1 MNKRL
6 SLTTYF
12 YISAF
17 LIFSGLFSFQVHAT
31 GIASVNS
38 YVEIKTSASD
48 FRARKQSSSGQRSSS
63 GYDFIITPER
73 TNICQQGQSSS
84 ICTTTQSFSG
94 SGYVPNGSATSIV
107 FRNTPAN
114 SYLVFMNDDHSSGD
128 RTSKIGQIVFDNE
141 ILGYWTTASK
151 TVDFDYVDKSG
162 ATYPTSSNSGFN
174 ARATESHS
182 HYGSSTSSSTTSG
195 DWVSIG
201 SDKRTLR
208 IGVANGQKGDYIRV
222 ITKSANPTVDFNIT
236 SSSGAESVSSAALT
250 VDLSSS
256 STQNVTVNYAITGT
270 ATGSGTDYTLA
281 NGTLTINAGATTG
294 TINIAS
300 IVNDALDEVNETVI
314 VTLSSPSNATLGSD
328 SVHTY
333 TITDDDARPTLDF
346 FTSVYNKAES
356 NASQAVRVDL
366 TAASS
371 QTVTVNYAV
380 TGTATG
386 SGTDY
391 TLANGTLTIAAG
403 AVVGYITI
411 AILLMTR
418 SMKGNETIILTLS
431 SPTNA
436 WISGT
441 SVHTYT
447 IADNDNRPQV
457 DFNTT
462 SSNGAESVSSKAIT
476 VDLSWQ
482 SSYNVTVNYAV
493 TGTATGSG
501 TDYTLANGTLTINA
515 LDTSGTINIGSII
528 DDSITE
534 GNETV
539 IVTLSGA
546 VNSELGSDDVHTYTI
561 TDNESAPV
569 VQFNNNGSNGFES
582 VSSTAITVELSSA
595 STQNVTVNYVVD
607 GSVANAATG
616 SGTDFT
622 LGNGTL
628 TIPAGATSG
637 TITIAGIVDD
647 GLDEVGERVVIR
659 LSSPNN
665 ATLGTYQNHVYTIYD
680 NDSPPV
686 VDFNTTSSNGAESV
700 SSKAITVD
708 LSAVSGKNVTVNYA
722 VTGSATGSTTD
733 YTLANGT
740 LTINAGATSGTIT
753 IASIVNDSL
762 DEANETVIVT
772 LSSPS
777 AATLGSDRV
786 HTYTINDNDN
796 APVVDFNTTSSN
808 GAESVSSK
816 AITVDLSAA
825 SGQNVTVNYAIT
837 GTATGSG
844 TDFTLANG
852 TLTINAGAT
861 TGTINIASIVN
872 DSLDEANETIILTL
886 SSPGNAT
893 LGSDDVHTYTI
904 TDNDNA
910 PVVDFNTTSSN
921 GAESVSSKA
930 ITVDL
935 SAASSNN
942 VTVNY
947 AITGTATGSG
957 TDFTLANGTLT
968 INAGATSGT
977 ITIGSIADDSLD
989 EVNETVIVTLSSPGN
1004 ATLGSDDVHTYTITD
1019 NDNAP
1024 VVDFEAT
1031 SSSGAESVSSK
1042 AITVDLSAVSS
1053 QNVTVNYAIT
1063 GTASGSGT
1071 DFTLAN
1077 GTLTINA
1084 GATTGTITIAG
1095 IVDDGDEEGNETV
1108 VLTLSNPG
1116 NATLG
1121 SDDVHTF
1128 TILEPLGASRTIAFA
1143 DATSNGAESVSS
1155 KVVTI
1160 QMSSSTAS
1168 NATVNYAITGTATG
1182 SGTDYTLANGT
1193 ATIAAGATSTTITIA
1208 GIVDD
1213 SLDEANETIII
1224 TLSNPSNANP
1234 GSTLVHTYTITDND
1248 NAPVVDFNTTSSNG
1262 AESVS
1267 SKAITVDLS
1276 AASGQNVT
1284 VNYAITGTA
1293 TGSGTDFT
1301 LANGTL
1307 TINAG
1312 ATSGTINI
1320 SSIIN
1325 DLIDEA
1331 NETVIVTLSSP
1342 GNATLGSDRVHTYTI
1357 TDNDNAPVVDFNAT
1371 SSSGAESA
1379 SSAGLTVDLSA
1390 ASGQNVTVNYAIT
1403 GTATGSGT
1411 DFTLANGTLTI
1422 NAGETSG
1429 TITIASIAND
1439 SLDEANE
1446 TVIVTLSSPGN
1457 ATLGSDDVHTYTITD
1472 NDNAPVVDFETTSSN
1487 GAESVSSKAITVDL
1501 SAASGQNVTVN
1512 YTVTGTATGSG
1523 TDFTLANGTLTI
1535 SAGAT
1540 SGTITIGS
1548 IINDA
1553 ADEANETVILTL
1565 SSPGN
1570 ATLGSDDVHTY
1581 TINDNDDAP
1590 VVDFNTTS
1598 SSGAES
1604 ASSASLT
1611 VDLSAV
1617 SSQNVTV
1624 NYAITGTATGS
1635 GTDYTLANGTLTIAA
1650 GETTGIITIAGIVN
1664 DSLDEA
1670 NETVIVTLSS
1680 PNNATLGSDRV
1691 HTYTINDNDN
1701 TPTIDFNTTS
1711 SSGAESISSKAI
1723 TVDLSGASSQNV
1735 TVNYAITG
1743 TATGSTTD
1751 YTLANGTLTINAG
1764 ATTGTITIAS
1774 IVNDSLD
1781 EANETVIVTLS
1792 SPSNATLGSDD
1803 AHTYTINDNDNAPV
1817 VDFNTTSSS
1826 GAESVSS
1833 KAITVDLSAVSA
1845 KNITVNYAVT
1855 GTASGSGNDYTLGS
1869 GTITINAGA
1878 TTSTITIA
1886 SIIDDSIDEA
1896 DETVVLTLSNPSN
1909 ATLGTDSAHTY
1920 TISDNDNTP
1929 TIDFNATSS
1938 NGAES
1943 VSSKAIT
1950 IDLSGP
1956 SSEAITVNYT
1966 VTGTATGSGTDYS
1979 LVNGTI
1985 TIAAGA
1991 TTSTITIANIINDS
2005 ADEADETVIITLSS
2019 PSNAT
2024 LGSDDVH
2031 TYTIADD
2038 DGQPTVDF
2046 NTTTSTGAEDIS
2058 SAALTVDLSAASS
2071 NNITVNYAV
2080 TGTATGSGTDYTLAN
2095 GTLTI
2100 NAGATSGTISIA
2112 GIVDDSSAE
2121 GSETVVLT
2129 LSGPSNAVLGNDSVH
2144 TYTISDND
2152 GTPTVAFS
2160 STSSADLES
2169 VSSRSLAVVIPFA
2182 SDQDVVVNYSVTGGT
2197 AGSGT
2202 DYSLSAGTLTID
2214 SGATS
2219 GTIVIPSIVDD
2230 SADEVDETIIV
2241 TLSNP
2246 TNATLGTDVVH
2257 TVTINDN
2264 DNPPVIDFNLTSS
2277 SGDEAT
2283 SSKVITVDLS
2293 EISTKSITVNYS
2305 ITGTA
2310 TGSGEDYTL
2319 GSGAITINAGE
2330 TTGSITIASI
2340 IDDSADEPD
2349 ETVIIT
2355 LSSPANATLG
2365 TDIAHTFTIND
2376 NDTTPVVDFS
2386 SSTSSAVES
2395 VTSAGIT
2402 LELSAV
2408 SGQSVT
2414 VNYAVTGTASG
2425 SGTDYT
2431 LSSGTATINAGETT
2445 GTITIASIVNDL
2457 IKEANETVI
2466 LTLSSPSNATLGSDD
2481 VHTYTITDDDSQP
2494 TVDFN
2499 TTSSNGAESVSSK
2512 AITVDLS
2519 AVSSENVTV
2528 NYSVT
2533 GTAAGSGTD
2542 YTLANGSL
2550 TINAGSTSG
2559 IITIGNIV
2567 DDLLDEIDETVIVT
2581 LSSPANANLGTDIVH
2596 TYTIND
2602 NENAPTISF
2611 DITTSSNDESVS
2623 SQAIAVNLST
2633 ISSKDITVNFAVT
2646 GTATGS
2652 GKDFTLAN
2660 ESITIKAGETSG
2672 TITITDIVDD
2682 LLDEANETVIVTL
2695 SNPINAILGSN
2706 NSHTYTINDNDN
2718 IPAIDFNITSSKGDE
2733 PSPSIIITVDVS
2745 EISGKKISVD
2755 YQLTGTATGSGID
2768 YTLENGTLIIDA
2780 GENTGT
2786 ITIPSIID
2794 DDFAEED
2801 ETIIITLSNPT
2812 NATLGNDYI
2821 YTHTI
2826 STNDEDKRPVLIAT
2840 SPQDDS
2846 TRVPIDSDII
2856 LKFNKDVDC
2865 ESGTINIE
2873 SEDNSS
2879 SFAVSLPNQ
2888 IVTGCGTD
2896 IITINLPI
2904 DLEHET
2910 EYYVLIENTVFDDLV
2925 GNSYTGISN
2934 KKEFNFKTP
2943 ILLTDPTLKQPV
2955 IDNAKAMT
2963 HIATRWVDRNID
2975 VISKRMKISSR
2986 QGLRVNLNN
2995 KIIDSVKTIGVSK
3008 MDYSFVEL
3016 PIVEFCT
3023 VDSSGPKT
3031 SLSKIIKVHL
3041 SKISPENIVVDF
3053 NVTGSTGKEIF
3064 SYGGGI
3070 LQIDAGRQSATI
3082 AIDDIPQDRFGFIQ
3096 GDRKIIVTLSESS
3109 NSLLGDNLVHTY
3121 TLTDDQKAWT
3131 DPSADQFCISDFD
3144 NPRSSAPII
3153 AKASSNLDTEVNS
3166 TQFNRSDESFADTNP
3181 EIQNLNTNGARDQAD
3196 DTQDLEQLKSTIKA
3210 WASDPVTVTADGE
3223 LKEVLGNWSVWIDGE
3238 FGEFTLGKTKPRS
3251 RILDEKSFH
3260 IGIDKSLSD
3269 DGDLFGFALGLG
3281 EDRPADRNYDS
3292 HMESRNYSFST
3303 YGKFDDGTD
3312 ALQFI
3317 FGISKLE
3324 FNSDRLDGEELLRGQ
3339 REANQVFG
3347 SLALIGS
3354 MNNQSSN
3361 WQISPYLRIDGSY
3374 TEFDQFSEMGG
3385 EAALTF
3391 DELTLSNAKA
3401 SIGTDIS
3408 YLFAG
3413 SKYNVMPYVTFE
3425 YGLDYSETSAQN
3437 MYYTVEGANRN
3448 YILELGD
3455 GMKAH
3460 NWEVDIGLMIE
3471 TFAAM
3476 NTTIGC
3482 KWQGRSDYLSTY
3494 SSVTNNDISSA
3505 EICFLELM
3513 WNF

>member
-1 MNKRL
+1 M
-6 SLTTYF
+6 
-12 YISAF
+12 
-17 LIFSGLFSFQVHAT
+17 
-31 GIASVNS
+31 
-38 YVEIKTSASD
+38 
-48 FRARKQSSSGQRSSS
+48 
-63 GYDFIITPER
+63 
-73 TNICQQGQSSS
+73 
-84 ICTTTQSFSG
+84 
-94 SGYVPNGSATSIV
+94 
-107 FRNTPAN
+107 
-114 SYLVFMNDDHSSGD
+114 
-128 RTSKIGQIVFDNE
+128 
-141 ILGYWTTASK
+141 
-151 TVDFDYVDKSG
+151 
-162 ATYPTSSNSGFN
+162 
-174 ARATESHS
+174 
-182 HYGSSTSSSTTSG
+182 
-195 DWVSIG
+195 
-201 SDKRTLR
+201 
-208 IGVANGQKGDYIRV
+208 
-222 ITKSANPTVDFNIT
+222 
-236 SSSGAESVSSAALT
+236 
-250 VDLSSS
+250 
-256 STQNVTVNYAITGT
+256 
-270 ATGSGTDYTLA
+270 
-281 NGTLTINAGATTG
+281 
-294 TINIAS
+294 
-300 IVNDALDEVNETVI
+300 
-314 VTLSSPSNATLGSD
+314 
-328 SVHTY
+328 
-333 TITDDDARPTLDF
+333 
-346 FTSVYNKAES
+346 
-356 NASQAVRVDL
+356 
-366 TAASS
+366 
-371 QTVTVNYAV
+371 
-380 TGTATG
+380 
-386 SGTDY
+386 
-391 TLANGTLTIAAG
+391 
-403 AVVGYITI
+403 
-411 AILLMTR
+411 
-418 SMKGNETIILTLS
+418 
-431 SPTNA
+431 
-436 WISGT
+436 
-441 SVHTYT
+441 
-447 IADNDNRPQV
+447 
-457 DFNTT
+457 
-462 SSNGAESVSSKAIT
+462 
-476 VDLSWQ
+476 
-482 SSYNVTVNYAV
+482 
-493 TGTATGSG
+493 
-501 TDYTLANGTLTINA
+501 
-515 LDTSGTINIGSII
+515 
-528 DDSITE
+528 
-534 GNETV
+534 
-539 IVTLSGA
+539 
-546 VNSELGSDDVHTYTI
+546 
-561 TDNESAPV
+561 
-569 VQFNNNGSNGFES
+569 
-582 VSSTAITVELSSA
+582 
-595 STQNVTVNYVVD
+595 
-607 GSVANAATG
+607 
-616 SGTDFT
+616 
-622 LGNGTL
+622 
-628 TIPAGATSG
+628 
-637 TITIAGIVDD
+637 
-647 GLDEVGERVVIR
+647 
-659 LSSPNN
+659 
-665 ATLGTYQNHVYTIYD
+665 
-680 NDSPPV
+680 
-686 VDFNTTSSNGAESV
+686 
-700 SSKAITVD
+700 
-708 LSAVSGKNVTVNYA
+708 
-722 VTGSATGSTTD
+722 
-733 YTLANGT
+733 
-740 LTINAGATSGTIT
+740 
-753 IASIVNDSL
+753 
-762 DEANETVIVT
+762 
-772 LSSPS
+772 
-777 AATLGSDRV
+777 
-786 HTYTINDNDN
+786 
-796 APVVDFNTTSSN
+796 
-808 GAESVSSK
+808 
-816 AITVDLSAA
+816 
-825 SGQNVTVNYAIT
+825 
-837 GTATGSG
+837 
-844 TDFTLANG
+844 
-852 TLTINAGAT
+852 
-861 TGTINIASIVN
+861 
-872 DSLDEANETIILTL
+872 
-886 SSPGNAT
+886 
-893 LGSDDVHTYTI
+893 
-904 TDNDNA
+904 
-910 PVVDFNTTSSN
+910 
-921 GAESVSSKA
+921 
-930 ITVDL
+930 
-935 SAASSNN
+935 
-942 VTVNY
+942 
-947 AITGTATGSG
+947 
-957 TDFTLANGTLT
+957 
-968 INAGATSGT
+968 
-977 ITIGSIADDSLD
+977 
-989 EVNETVIVTLSSPGN
+989 
-1004 ATLGSDDVHTYTITD
+1004 
-1019 NDNAP
+1019 
-1024 VVDFEAT
+1024 
-1031 SSSGAESVSSK
+1031 
-1042 AITVDLSAVSS
+1042 
-1053 QNVTVNYAIT
+1053 
-1063 GTASGSGT
+1063 
-1071 DFTLAN
+1071 
-1077 GTLTINA
+1077 
-1084 GATTGTITIAG
+1084 
-1095 IVDDGDEEGNETV
+1095 
-1108 VLTLSNPG
+1108 
-1116 NATLG
+1116 
-1121 SDDVHTF
+1121 
-1128 TILEPLGASRTIAFA
+1128 
-1143 DATSNGAESVSS
+1143 
-1155 KVVTI
+1155 
-1160 QMSSSTAS
+1160 
-1168 NATVNYAITGTATG
+1168 
-1182 SGTDYTLANGT
+1182 
-1193 ATIAAGATSTTITIA
+1193 
-1208 GIVDD
+1208 
-1213 SLDEANETIII
+1213 
-1224 TLSNPSNANP
+1224 
-1234 GSTLVHTYTITDND
+1234 
-1248 NAPVVDFNTTSSNG
+1248 
-1262 AESVS
+1262 
-1267 SKAITVDLS
+1267 
-1276 AASGQNVT
+1276 
-1284 VNYAITGTA
+1284 
-1293 TGSGTDFT
+1293 
-1301 LANGTL
+1301 
-1307 TINAG
+1307 
-1312 ATSGTINI
+1312 
-1320 SSIIN
+1320 
-1325 DLIDEA
+1325 
-1331 NETVIVTLSSP
+1331 
-1342 GNATLGSDRVHTYTI
+1342 
-1357 TDNDNAPVVDFNAT
+1357 
-1371 SSSGAESA
+1371 
-1379 SSAGLTVDLSA
+1379 
-1390 ASGQNVTVNYAIT
+1390 
-1403 GTATGSGT
+1403 
-1411 DFTLANGTLTI
+1411 
-1422 NAGETSG
+1422 
-1429 TITIASIAND
+1429 
-1439 SLDEANE
+1439 
-1446 TVIVTLSSPGN
+1446 
-1457 ATLGSDDVHTYTITD
+1457 
-1472 NDNAPVVDFETTSSN
+1472 
-1487 GAESVSSKAITVDL
+1487 
-1501 SAASGQNVTVN
+1501 
-1512 YTVTGTATGSG
+1512 
-1523 TDFTLANGTLTI
+1523 ANGTLTI

-1548 IINDA
+1548 IIDDA

-1565 SSPGN
+1565 SSPSN
-1570 ATLGSDDVHTY
+1570 ATLGSDNVYTY
-1581 TINDNDDAP
+1581 TITDNDNAP
-1590 VVDFNTTS
+1590 VVDFNATS
-1598 SSGAES
+1598 SSDAES
-1604 ASSASLT
+1604 VSSKAIT
-1611 VDLSAV
+1611 VDLSAA

-1635 GTDYTLANGTLTIAA
+1635 GTDFTLANGTLTIAA

-1991 TTSTITIANIINDS
+1991 TTSTITIASIINDS

-2100 NAGATSGTISIA
+2100 NAGATSGTITIA

-2144 TYTISDND
+2144 TYSISDND

-2230 SADEVDETIIV
+2230 SADELDETIIV

-2283 SSKVITVDLS
+2283 SSKVITVGLS

-2349 ETVIIT
+2349 ETIILT

-2386 SSTSSAVES
+2386 SSTSSGVES

-2402 LELSAV
+2402 LELSAA
-2408 SGQSVT
+2408 SGQNVT

-2457 IKEANETVI
+2457 MKEANETVI
-2466 LTLSSPSNATLGSDD
+2466 LTLSSPGNATLGSDD
-2481 VHTYTITDDDSQP
+2481 IHTYTITDDDTKP

-2499 TTSSNGAESVSSK
+2499 ITSSNGAESVSSK

-2519 AVSSENVTV
+2519 AVSSQNVTV

-2533 GTAAGSGTD
+2533 GTATGSGTD

-2550 TINAGSTSG
+2550 IINAGSTSG

-2567 DDLLDEIDETVIVT
+2567 DDSLDEIDETIILT
-2581 LSSPANANLGTDIVH
+2581 LSSPVNANLGTDIVH

-2623 SQAIAVNLST
+2623 SQAIIVNLST
-2633 ISSKDITVNFAVT
+2633 ISSKDITVNYSVT

-2660 ESITIKAGETSG
+2660 ESITIEAGETSG
-2672 TITITDIVDD
+2672 TITIADIVDD
-2682 LLDEANETVIVTL
+2682 LLDEANETVVVTL
-2695 SNPINAILGSN
+2695 SNPINAILDSN

-2718 IPAIDFNITSSKGDE
+2718 IPAIDFNITNSKGDE
-2733 PSPSIIITVDVS
+2733 PSPSIIITVEVS

-2801 ETIIITLSNPT
+2801 ETIIITLSNPI
-2812 NATLGNDYI
+2812 NASLGNDYI
-2821 YTHTI
+2821 YIHTI
-2826 STNDEDKRPVLIAT
+2826 STNDEDKRPILIAT

-2846 TRVPIDSDII
+2846 TRISVDSDII
-2856 LKFNKDVDC
+2856 LKFNKDVNC

-2910 EYYVLIENTVFDDLV
+2910 QYYVLIENTVFDDLV

-2934 KKEFNFKTP
+2934 KKEFNFKTQ
-2943 ILLTDPTLKQPV
+2943 IELTDPTLKQPV

-2975 VISKRMKISSR
+2975 VISKRMKIASR

-3041 SKISPENIVVDF
+3041 SKISPENIVIDF
-3053 NVTGSTGKEIF
+3053 NVTGSTGKEMF
-3064 SYGGGI
+3064 SYGAGI
-3070 LQIDAGRQSATI
+3070 LNIDAGRQSATI

-3121 TLTDDQKAWT
+3121 SLTDDQKAWT

-3144 NPRSSAPII
+3144 NSRSSATII
-3153 AKASSNLDTEVNS
+3153 ANASSNLDTEAES
-3166 TQFNRSDESFADTNP
+3166 TQFNSSDERITNTNP
-3181 EIQNLNTNGARDQAD
+3181 EIQNLNTDVARDQAS
-3196 DTQDLEQLKSTIKA
+3196 DTQDLEQLKSSIKA
-3210 WASDPVTVTADGE
+3210 WALDPVTVTADGE

-3260 IGIDKSLSD
+3260 IGIDKTLSD
-3269 DGDLFGFALGLG
+3269 DGDMFGFALGLG
-3281 EDRPADRNYDS
+3281 EDRPADKNHDS

-3303 YGKFDDGTD
+3303 YGKFDDGRD

-3317 FGISKLE
+3317 FGLSKLE

-3354 MNNQSSN
+3354 MNNKSSN

-3374 TEFDQFSEMGG
+3374 TEFDRFSEMGG

-3408 YLFAG
+3408 YLFTG

-3437 MYYTVEGANRN
+3437 MYYTVEGASRN

>member
-1 MNKRL
+1 
-6 SLTTYF
+6 
-12 YISAF
+12 
-17 LIFSGLFSFQVHAT
+17 
-31 GIASVNS
+31 
-38 YVEIKTSASD
+38 
-48 FRARKQSSSGQRSSS
+48 
-63 GYDFIITPER
+63 
-73 TNICQQGQSSS
+73 
-84 ICTTTQSFSG
+84 
-94 SGYVPNGSATSIV
+94 
-107 FRNTPAN
+107 
-114 SYLVFMNDDHSSGD
+114 
-128 RTSKIGQIVFDNE
+128 
-141 ILGYWTTASK
+141 
-151 TVDFDYVDKSG
+151 
-162 ATYPTSSNSGFN
+162 
-174 ARATESHS
+174 
-182 HYGSSTSSSTTSG
+182 
-195 DWVSIG
+195 
-201 SDKRTLR
+201 
-208 IGVANGQKGDYIRV
+208 
-222 ITKSANPTVDFNIT
+222 
-236 SSSGAESVSSAALT
+236 
-250 VDLSSS
+250 
-256 STQNVTVNYAITGT
+256 
-270 ATGSGTDYTLA
+270 
-281 NGTLTINAGATTG
+281 
-294 TINIAS
+294 
-300 IVNDALDEVNETVI
+300 
-314 VTLSSPSNATLGSD
+314 
-328 SVHTY
+328 
-333 TITDDDARPTLDF
+333 
-346 FTSVYNKAES
+346 
-356 NASQAVRVDL
+356 
-366 TAASS
+366 
-371 QTVTVNYAV
+371 
-380 TGTATG
+380 
-386 SGTDY
+386 
-391 TLANGTLTIAAG
+391 
-403 AVVGYITI
+403 
-411 AILLMTR
+411 
-418 SMKGNETIILTLS
+418 
-431 SPTNA
+431 
-436 WISGT
+436 
-441 SVHTYT
+441 
-447 IADNDNRPQV
+447 
-457 DFNTT
+457 
-462 SSNGAESVSSKAIT
+462 
-476 VDLSWQ
+476 
-482 SSYNVTVNYAV
+482 
-493 TGTATGSG
+493 
-501 TDYTLANGTLTINA
+501 
-515 LDTSGTINIGSII
+515 
-528 DDSITE
+528 
-534 GNETV
+534 
-539 IVTLSGA
+539 
-546 VNSELGSDDVHTYTI
+546 
-561 TDNESAPV
+561 
-569 VQFNNNGSNGFES
+569 
-582 VSSTAITVELSSA
+582 
-595 STQNVTVNYVVD
+595 
-607 GSVANAATG
+607 
-616 SGTDFT
+616 
-622 LGNGTL
+622 
-628 TIPAGATSG
+628 
-637 TITIAGIVDD
+637 
-647 GLDEVGERVVIR
+647 
-659 LSSPNN
+659 
-665 ATLGTYQNHVYTIYD
+665 
-680 NDSPPV
+680 
-686 VDFNTTSSNGAESV
+686 
-700 SSKAITVD
+700 
-708 LSAVSGKNVTVNYA
+708 
-722 VTGSATGSTTD
+722 
-733 YTLANGT
+733 
-740 LTINAGATSGTIT
+740 
-753 IASIVNDSL
+753 
-762 DEANETVIVT
+762 
-772 LSSPS
+772 
-777 AATLGSDRV
+777 
-786 HTYTINDNDN
+786 
-796 APVVDFNTTSSN
+796 
-808 GAESVSSK
+808 
-816 AITVDLSAA
+816 
-825 SGQNVTVNYAIT
+825 
-837 GTATGSG
+837 
-844 TDFTLANG
+844 
-852 TLTINAGAT
+852 
-861 TGTINIASIVN
+861 
-872 DSLDEANETIILTL
+872 
-886 SSPGNAT
+886 
-893 LGSDDVHTYTI
+893 
-904 TDNDNA
+904 
-910 PVVDFNTTSSN
+910 
-921 GAESVSSKA
+921 
-930 ITVDL
+930 
-935 SAASSNN
+935 
-942 VTVNY
+942 
-947 AITGTATGSG
+947 
-957 TDFTLANGTLT
+957 
-968 INAGATSGT
+968 
-977 ITIGSIADDSLD
+977 
-989 EVNETVIVTLSSPGN
+989 
-1004 ATLGSDDVHTYTITD
+1004 
-1019 NDNAP
+1019 
-1024 VVDFEAT
+1024 
-1031 SSSGAESVSSK
+1031 
-1042 AITVDLSAVSS
+1042 
-1053 QNVTVNYAIT
+1053 
-1063 GTASGSGT
+1063 
-1071 DFTLAN
+1071 
-1077 GTLTINA
+1077 
-1084 GATTGTITIAG
+1084 
-1095 IVDDGDEEGNETV
+1095 
-1108 VLTLSNPG
+1108 
-1116 NATLG
+1116 
-1121 SDDVHTF
+1121 
-1128 TILEPLGASRTIAFA
+1128 
-1143 DATSNGAESVSS
+1143 
-1155 KVVTI
+1155 
-1160 QMSSSTAS
+1160 
-1168 NATVNYAITGTATG
+1168 
-1182 SGTDYTLANGT
+1182 
-1193 ATIAAGATSTTITIA
+1193 
-1208 GIVDD
+1208 
-1213 SLDEANETIII
+1213 
-1224 TLSNPSNANP
+1224 
-1234 GSTLVHTYTITDND
+1234 
-1248 NAPVVDFNTTSSNG
+1248 
-1262 AESVS
+1262 
-1267 SKAITVDLS
+1267 
-1276 AASGQNVT
+1276 
-1284 VNYAITGTA
+1284 
-1293 TGSGTDFT
+1293 
-1301 LANGTL
+1301 
-1307 TINAG
+1307 
-1312 ATSGTINI
+1312 
-1320 SSIIN
+1320 
-1325 DLIDEA
+1325 
-1331 NETVIVTLSSP
+1331 
-1342 GNATLGSDRVHTYTI
+1342 
-1357 TDNDNAPVVDFNAT
+1357 
-1371 SSSGAESA
+1371 
-1379 SSAGLTVDLSA
+1379 
-1390 ASGQNVTVNYAIT
+1390 
-1403 GTATGSGT
+1403 
-1411 DFTLANGTLTI
+1411 
-1422 NAGETSG
+1422 
-1429 TITIASIAND
+1429 
-1439 SLDEANE
+1439 
-1446 TVIVTLSSPGN
+1446 
-1457 ATLGSDDVHTYTITD
+1457 
-1472 NDNAPVVDFETTSSN
+1472 
-1487 GAESVSSKAITVDL
+1487 
-1501 SAASGQNVTVN
+1501 
-1512 YTVTGTATGSG
+1512 
-1523 TDFTLANGTLTI
+1523 
-1535 SAGAT
+1535 
-1540 SGTITIGS
+1540 
-1548 IINDA
+1548 
-1553 ADEANETVILTL
+1553 
-1565 SSPGN
+1565 
-1570 ATLGSDDVHTY
+1570 
-1581 TINDNDDAP
+1581 
-1590 VVDFNTTS
+1590 
-1598 SSGAES
+1598 
-1604 ASSASLT
+1604 
-1611 VDLSAV
+1611 
-1617 SSQNVTV
+1617 
-1624 NYAITGTATGS
+1624 
-1635 GTDYTLANGTLTIAA
+1635 
-1650 GETTGIITIAGIVN
+1650 
-1664 DSLDEA
+1664 
-1670 NETVIVTLSS
+1670 
-1680 PNNATLGSDRV
+1680 
-1691 HTYTINDNDN
+1691 
-1701 TPTIDFNTTS
+1701 
-1711 SSGAESISSKAI
+1711 
-1723 TVDLSGASSQNV
+1723 
-1735 TVNYAITG
+1735 
-1743 TATGSTTD
+1743 
-1751 YTLANGTLTINAG
+1751 
-1764 ATTGTITIAS
+1764 
-1774 IVNDSLD
+1774 
-1781 EANETVIVTLS
+1781 
-1792 SPSNATLGSDD
+1792 
-1803 AHTYTINDNDNAPV
+1803 NDNAPV

-1991 TTSTITIANIINDS
+1991 TTSTITIASIINDS
-2005 ADEADETVIITLSS
+2005 ADEPDETVIITLSS

-2230 SADEVDETIIV
+2230 SADEADETIIV
-2241 TLSNP
+2241 TLSSP

-2330 TTGSITIASI
+2330 TTASITIASI

-2386 SSTSSAVES
+2386 SSTSNAVES

-2499 TTSSNGAESVSSK
+2499 TISSNGVESVSSK

-2550 TINAGSTSG
+2550 TINAGSSSG

-2623 SQAIAVNLST
+2623 SQAIVVNLST

-2646 GTATGS
+2646 GTANGS

-2745 EISGKKISVD
+2745 EISGKTISVD

-2786 ITIPSIID
+2786 ITIPSITD

-2865 ESGTINIE
+2865 KSGTIYIE

-2910 EYYVLIENTVFDDLV
+2910 EYYVLIESTVFDDLV

-2943 ILLTDPTLKQPV
+2943 IVLTDPTLKQPV

-2963 HIATRWVDRNID
+2963 HLATRWVDRNID

-3031 SLSKIIKVHL
+3031 SLSKIIKVQL

-3121 TLTDDQKAWT
+3121 TLTDDQKVWT

-3144 NPRSSAPII
+3144 NPRSSATII

-3166 TQFNRSDESFADTNP
+3166 TQFNRSDESFVDTNP

-3238 FGEFTLGKTKPRS
+3238 FGEFTLGNTKPRS

-3494 SSVTNNDISSA
+3494 SSVTDNDISSA